1 MSRFY
6 IKPLPGTGFDP
17 DWGVFDNDD
26 DAGRYVRCD
35 TRTAA
40 STAAR
45 ALNLRP
51 HFVDAFDWT
60 KD

>member
-1 MSRFY
+1 VSRFY
-6 IKPLPGTGFDP
+6 ILPLLADLPA
-17 DWGVFDNDD
+17 WGVFDNDD
-26 DAGRYVRCD
+26 ATGRHVRCD

-51 HFVDAFDWT
+51 HFADAFDWT
-60 KD
+60 KG